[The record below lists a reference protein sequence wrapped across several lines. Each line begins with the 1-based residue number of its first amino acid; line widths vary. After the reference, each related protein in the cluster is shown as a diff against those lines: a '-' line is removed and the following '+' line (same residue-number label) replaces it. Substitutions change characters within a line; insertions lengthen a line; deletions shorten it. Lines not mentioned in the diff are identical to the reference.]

1 MKAVAILALIF
12 SVVSFFVPLYG
23 VVTALG
29 CSLVAALSFR
39 WQPTISAV
47 AIGINLISA
56 AFFSPTLLF
65 AEELFFAALPEV
77 FMFGSMYAFNVGF
90 HSLSMLMG
98 IVFFVLFER

>member
-12 SVVSFFVPLYG
+12 SAVSFFVPVYG

-29 CSLVAALSFR
+29 CSLVAVCSFK

-56 AFFSPTLLF
+56 AFFSPTLLLIEGF
-65 AEELFFAALPEV
+65 LFEEIPDASV
-77 FMFGSMYAFNVGF
+77 FGSMYTFHVGF
-90 HSLSMLMG
+90 HSLSMLAG
-98 IVFFVLFER
+98 IALLALFYR